1 MILSAPL
8 VIVSSLGI
16 LLVMAVS
23 GISSLLRSTLLS
35 ALSFDEIPA
44 RASSS
49 SSGQYPAHLY
59 PGLHEQYQSQF
70 NQYGGRHQ
78 QQQHQDEKTSSSEAG
93 ADIFSTALQM
103 IGLPAAMMVK

>member
-44 RASSS
+44 RAS

-93 ADIFSTALQM
+93 ADIFTTALQM